1 MKDRAPSLAAGD
13 IARATGGEL
22 LSGAPEA
29 CCGGVSIDSRDMD
42 RGNLF
47 VAIRGEN
54 FDGHDFVGTA
64 VQGGAAGVVIE
75 KRAFQ
80 ETEGIA
86 GDIPVIAVDD
96 TVQALGDM
104 AAFWRKKFDVPVVA
118 VTGSSGKTTTKEMAA
133 SILSLSRN
141 ILKNRGNFNNLIGLP
156 LTLLQIHDRHEVIIV
171 EMGTNRRGE
180 IERLTEIAAPDIGI
194 VTNVGPAHLEGLQSV
209 DLVAREKGD
218 LFRCMKQG
226 GTAIINS
233 DDPAVCAMQGRW
245 QGKSVT
251 YGMAGDSLVR
261 AGDITIEAAGGTG
274 FGLVLAGKNERVR
287 IALPGRHNVSNAL
300 AAAACSWALGIA
312 YDQICRGLEAFRQ
325 LPGRMSLRPLK
336 NGVVLIDDSYNANPA
351 STREA
356 IETVH
361 AMKGD
366 RAAVVV
372 MGDMLELGADAAAWH
387 EEMGRLMARRGVD
400 RIFLTGDLVRSVL
413 KGAEAEGMPRDRI
426 IYPITPG
433 GVVDRLTGSVRQG
446 DSILVKGSRGMRME
460 AYVQA
465 IVDAFGEDVS

>member
-1 MKDRAPSLAAGD
+1 MKDGAPSLAAGD

-22 LSGAPEA
+22 LSGAPET
-29 CCGGVSIDSRDMD
+29 CCEGVSIDSRDMD

-47 VAIRGEN
+47 VAVRGDN
-54 FDGHDFVGTA
+54 FDGHDFVGQA
-64 VQGGAAGVVIE
+64 VRGGAAGVMIE
-75 KRAFQ
+75 RGQRARI
-80 ETEGIA
+80 EDVA
-86 GDIPVIAVDD
+86 GDVPVIAVDD

-104 AAFWRKKFDVPVVA
+104 AAFWRKKFNVPVVA
-118 VTGSSGKTTTKEMAA
+118 VTGSSGKTTTKEMVS
-133 SILSLSRN
+133 SILSFSRN
-141 ILKNRGNFNNLIGLP
+141 VLKNKGNFNNLIGLP
-156 LTLLQIHDRHEVIIV
+156 LTLLRMHDRHEVVVV

-218 LFRCMKQG
+218 LFRIMRSDG
-226 GTAIINS
+226 VAVINR
-233 DDPAVCAMQGRW
+233 DDPAVCAMQERW
-245 QGKSVT
+245 TGKSVT
-251 YGMAGDSLVR
+251 YGMTGDSLVR
-261 AGDITIEAAGGTG
+261 AEDITVEAAGGTG
-274 FGLVLAGKNERVR
+274 FRLALAGKNERVR
-287 IALPGRHNVSNAL
+287 IALPGRHNVCNAL
-300 AAAACSWALGIA
+300 AAAACSWALDIE

-336 NGVVLIDDSYNANPA
+336 NGVVLIDDSYNANPV

-366 RAAVVV
+366 HAAMIV
-372 MGDMLELGADAAAWH
+372 MGDMLELGDGAAAWH

-400 RIFLTGDLVRSVL
+400 RIFLTGDLVRSVQ
-413 KGAEAEGMPRDRI
+413 KGAEAEGMPGDRI
-426 IYPITPG
+426 TYPVTPG
-433 GVVDRLTGSVRQG
+433 GVVDRLTGSVRRG

-460 AYVQA
+460 TYVQA
-465 IVDAFGEDVS
+465 ITDAFGED